1 MTESQ
6 SQIKEIKRLLAQC
19 SKEQRQ
25 ELFQF
30 LRKEFPIHSLEA
42 KLNTDAELILEAID
56 RAQDITLRG
65 IRGIIAELAFAR
77 NVVGK
82 LKGWKDIT
90 PGGDHSFDFLLTDGI
105 SPLSVQVKIQ
115 RSEKQKPMIRR
126 QGGKLY
132 YRDEM
137 YVVETQRTRGG
148 KDSQTGAATR
158 PYQFGEF
165 DILAVSLHPST
176 NDWNRFLY
184 TVGSWLLPRL
194 EDEKLLSVYQPLPM
208 QPNQDW
214 TDNFLTAVSW
224 FRSSPGKRIY
234 GGESKVS
241 EPLPLFSSKNK
252 TEPKPIK

>member
-1 MTESQ
+1 MTE

-25 ELFQF
+25 EIFQS

-77 NVVGK
+77 NVVSK
-82 LKGWKDIT
+82 LQGWKDIT
-90 PGGDHSFDFLLTDGI
+90 PSGDHPFDFLLTDGI
-105 SPLSVQVKIQ
+105 SPVSVQVKIQ
-115 RSEKQKPMIRR
+115 RSEKQKPMIRK
-126 QGGKLY
+126 QGAKLY
-132 YRDEM
+132 FRDEM

-148 KDSQTGAATR
+148 KDSTTGAATR

-176 NDWNRFLY
+176 NDWDRFLY
-184 TVGSWLLPRL
+184 TVGSWLLPRP
-194 EDEKLLSVYQPLPM
+194 EDQKLLSVYQPVPM
-208 QPNQDW
+208 QPNDDW
-214 TDNFLTAVSW
+214 TNDFLTAVSW
-224 FRSSPGKRIY
+224 RRSSRAKRIY
-234 GGESKVS
+234 AGESKVS
-241 EPLPLFSSKNK
+241 EPLPLFASKN
-252 TEPKPIK
+252 TAGPKPTK